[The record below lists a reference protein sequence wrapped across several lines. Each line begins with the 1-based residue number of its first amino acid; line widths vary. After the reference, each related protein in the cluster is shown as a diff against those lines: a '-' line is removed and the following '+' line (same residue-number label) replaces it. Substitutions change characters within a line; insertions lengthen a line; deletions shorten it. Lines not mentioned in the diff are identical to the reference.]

1 MVLPRVDAPSTRPV
15 GPADPVHPAIPVGDA
30 RQEVFDRAL
39 SALIGRTVPVAV
51 LAKMTDGTFLV
62 RVAGNPARMALPEGA
77 QVGTEVPL
85 KVIPGMPRPAFQ
97 LAGALPTT
105 PLTYSAGAAAA
116 PPPGGVDLASLPTAD
131 LARVAVK
138 SAAVAGAALTPAPA
152 TAFVGDP
159 KTLPQ
164 LSATGRALGDVMAAA
179 MKLPQPADTRIATVP
194 IAAAPTADTRQ
205 IADGLQHAIDKSGMF
220 YESHLA
226 EWAGG
231 ERPLAELKG
240 EPQMATGKQALEAV
254 RPGVAPDPATA
265 QLISQQ
271 LNTQEQGRVSWEG
284 QLWPGQAMRWDIARD
299 APEGNGQDGRGD
311 AGAPPW
317 RSQLTLRFA
326 SLGEL
331 GASIVMAGDQVHIR
345 LQAGNG
351 ASGELL
357 RAHAGRLQEALE
369 AAGTPLSTLAILDPV
384 EAAPV
389 ASAAEVSQSS
399 NDNVKNSQG
408 GAAAAY
414 AQQHG

>member
-1 MVLPRVDAPSTRPV
+1 MVLPRVDAPSLRPV

-30 RQEVFDRAL
+30 RQEVFDRSL
-39 SALIGRTVPVAV
+39 SSLIGRTVPVAV

-85 KVIPGMPRPAFQ
+85 KVIPGTPRPAFQ

-116 PPPGGVDLASLPTAD
+116 PLPGGVDLASLPTAD

-138 SAAVAGAALTPAPA
+138 GAAVAGAAPTPAP
-152 TAFVGDP
+152 AFVGDP

-179 MKLPQPADTRIATVP
+179 MKLPQPAETRIATAP
-194 IAAAPTADTRQ
+194 IAAAPTADTQQ

-299 APEGNGQDGRGD
+299 APEGNSQDGRGD
-311 AGAPPW
+311 AGAAPW

-331 GASIVMAGDQVHIR
+331 GANIVMSGDQVHIR
-345 LQAGNG
+345 LQAGSD

-357 RAHAGRLQEALE
+357 RAHAARLQEALE
-369 AAGTPLSTLAILDPV
+369 AAGTPLSTLAILDP
-384 EAAPV
+384 AAAVPV
-389 ASAAEVSQSS
+389 AEVSQSS
-399 NDNVKNSQG
+399 TEVVNNGQG